1 MGSQQ
6 LLLIVLGVIVV
17 GIAVVVG
24 FNQFNYAS
32 EEAAKDGVISDMIN
46 LGNVAQIYW
55 KKPAYMGGGGN
66 SYGGFTT
73 VYMHDHGLDST
84 ANGKYSAGIGQT
96 ASVGLTGTPS
106 YAYGWTVAA
115 VVTPE
120 GITFTPTW

>member
-73 VYMHDHGLDST
+73 VYMEAHGLDET
-84 ANGKYSAGIGQT
+84 PNGTYSAGIGMT
-96 ASVGLTGTPS
+96 ESVALTGTP
-106 YAYGWTVAA
+106 AYDYEWTVGA
-115 VVTPE
+115 VVTPT